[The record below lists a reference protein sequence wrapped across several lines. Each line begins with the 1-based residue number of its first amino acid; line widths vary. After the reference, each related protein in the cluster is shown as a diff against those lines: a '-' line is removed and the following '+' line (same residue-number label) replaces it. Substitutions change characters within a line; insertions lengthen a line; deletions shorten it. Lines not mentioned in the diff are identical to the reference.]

1 LELADASS
9 QAISVSNGSI
19 LFMALDHR
27 AASYEKLGLLQAAL
41 RDSKQMIDLKPDFA
55 KV

>member
-1 LELADASS
+1 
-9 QAISVSNGSI
+9 
-19 LFMALDHR
+19 MALDHR
-27 AASYEKLGLLQAAL
+27 AASYEKLGLLQAGL